1 MVDCGMFWRES
12 EFSPRPYEDEV
23 HVDLDWHLPRG
34 KLALGHEMLR
44 QHCDGDLKGL
54 VETVCVAKLEYTLR
68 VDD

>member
-44 QHCDGDLKGL
+44 QHCDGD
-54 VETVCVAKLEYTLR
+54 
-68 VDD
+68 